1 MTSVA
6 APLDDRLLKSHPAG
20 PTSGLLRSALRLR
33 QSKVGLFLTG
43 LVLLVAVVG
52 PYVAPK
58 SPSEFYARSGAAPS
72 AQLRF
77 GADNLGRD
85 VLSRFLHGGRALLLL
100 AALATLLGIV
110 VGTLIGMQ
118 AGYSRGWLDEVLM
131 RGNDVVLALPQL
143 VFALL
148 CMTLIG
154 PKKWLL
160 VVAIG
165 VTHAPRVARVVRAAT
180 VDVAQRDFV
189 KAVEVLGVR
198 KRRILVSE
206 ILPNI
211 TGPLMVELGLRY
223 TYSIGLV
230 ASLSFLGL
238 GIQPP
243 TADWGLMIN
252 ENRPFLPVQPW
263 AVALPIVAIGVITVG
278 TNLIADGFA
287 QASAGVNRETS

>member
-1 MTSVA
+1 VTAVA
-6 APLDDRLLKSHPAG
+6 APYADRQLIGRPSG
-20 PTSGLLRSALRLR
+20 PISGLVRGALRLR
-33 QSKVGLFLTG
+33 QSKVGLLLTS
-43 LVLLVAVVG
+43 LVVLTAVVG

-58 SPSEFYARSGAAPS
+58 SPSEFYARAGAAPQ
-72 AQLRF
+72 AGLPF

-100 AALATLLGIV
+100 AAVATILGIAI
-110 VGTLIGMQ
+110 GTLIGMQ
-118 AGYSRGWLDEVLM
+118 AGYSRGWVDEVLM

-148 CMTLIG
+148 CMTLLG

-160 VVAIG
+160 VAAIG

-180 VDVAQRDFV
+180 LEVAQRDFV

-198 KRRILVSE
+198 KRRILISE

-211 TGPLMVELGLRY
+211 TGPLMVELGLRF

-252 ENRPFLPVQPW
+252 ENRPFLALQPW
-263 AVALPIVAIGVITVG
+263 AVALPIIAIGVITVG

>member
-1 MTSVA
+1 VTAVA
-6 APLDDRLLKSHPAG
+6 VPHDEHLLKARPAG
-20 PTSGLLRSALRLR
+20 PISGLLRSALRLR
-33 QSKVGLFLTG
+33 QSRAGVLLTG
-43 LVLLVAVVG
+43 LVVLVALVG

-58 SPSEFYARSGAAPS
+58 SPDEFYARAGAGRS

-85 VLSRFLHGGRALLLL
+85 VLSRFLHGGRALLVL
-100 AALATLLGIV
+100 AALATLLGIA
-110 VGTLIGMQ
+110 VGTLVGMQ
-118 AGYSRGWLDEVLM
+118 AGYTRGWLDEVLM

-148 CMTLIG
+148 CITLIG
-154 PKKWLL
+154 PKRWLL

-180 VDVAQRDFV
+180 LDVAQRDFV
-189 KAVEVLGVR
+189 KAVEALGVR
-198 KRRILVSE
+198 KWRILTSE

-230 ASLSFLGL
+230 ASLSFFGL

-252 ENRPFLPVQPW
+252 ENRAFLQVQPW
-263 AVALPIVAIGVITVG
+263 GVALPIVAIGLLTVG

-287 QASAGVNRETS
+287 QASAGVNRETT

>member
-1 MTSVA
+1 VTSVA
-6 APLDDRLLKSHPAG
+6 ASLDEQLIKVRPAG

-33 QSKVGLFLTG
+33 QSKVGLLLTG
-43 LVLLVAVVG
+43 VVVVIAVAG
-52 PYVAPK
+52 PFVAPK
-58 SPSEFYARSGAAPS
+58 SPSEFYARSGMKPTAGLP
-72 AQLRF
+72 F
-77 GADNLGRD
+77 GTDNIGRD

-100 AALATLLGIV
+100 AAVATLLGIA

-148 CMTLIG
+148 CMTLLG
-154 PKKWLL
+154 PQKWLL

-198 KRRILVSE
+198 KRRILMSE

-211 TGPLMVELGLRY
+211 TGPLMVELGLRF

-252 ENRPFLPVQPW
+252 ENRSFLPLNPW
-263 AVALPIVAIGVITVG
+263 ACALPIAAIGVITVG